1 MRSVGPQLTQI
12 LGPARLVVA
21 VALVLAGC
29 LPTPASGGEGRLAA
43 EPGTLQAAGELG
55 EVVRLALRV
64 RHTGGRGDTRLQ
76 VAPSAPWLDVAP
88 RSLTLDAEG
97 SAELSVRVACPDVAS
112 SHFGWIAVDGE
123 GLQVVVPVR
132 LRCEGDATANLLAL
146 AGAAADAAAAADAGG
161 EGALL
166 RWEPPDLDDPILL
179 RLTPEPNA
187 LHLDPERDYIIELPN
202 EPLRRGINLSGGRN
216 VVILGGEI
224 DIPWQGAAPSIAARR
239 ALHLTSATGTIHV
252 EGLLLHGDDIS
263 EGIQVN
269 APAAIVQIQNV
280 AVLDIRARDQVG
292 FTDNHPD
299 LIQSYG
305 NARELRVDR
314 FTGSTDYQGLFFQA
328 DFHGP
333 QHGPIRLSRVNIT
346 GRSTAR
352 YLLWFAPVPG
362 SGDVVLDD
370 VWLMVPEEREGGL
383 GRAVWPNV
391 AYDGASRA
399 VVMAGS
405 PYRVAWPTGA
415 APAITG
421 HVSAGTP
428 PGGDFAPPG
437 QVGIGYRSPGY
448 RLPSW
453 GGSD

>member
-1 MRSVGPQLTQI
+1 MRSLASQLTTI
-12 LGPARLVVA
+12 VGPARLVVA
-21 VALVLAGC
+21 MALVLAGC
-29 LPTPASGGEGRLAA
+29 LPTPASGGEGRLAS

-55 EVVRLALRV
+55 EVVRLALRIH
-64 RHTGGRGDTRLQ
+64 HTGGRRDMRVQ
-76 VAPSAPWLDVAP
+76 VAPSAPWLDVTP
-88 RSLTLDAEG
+88 RSLTLDAQG
-97 SAELSVRVACPDVAS
+97 AAELSLRATCPDIAS

-132 LRCEGDATANLLAL
+132 LRCEGDATAGLLAL
-146 AGAAADAAAAADAGG
+146 AGGGAEGGAGG
-161 EGALL
+161 GAEAALL

-239 ALHLTSATGTIHV
+239 GLHLTSATGTIHV
-252 EGLLLHGDDIS
+252 EGLLLRGDDIS

-314 FTGSTDYQGLFFQA
+314 FTGSTDYQGFFFQA
-328 DFHGP
+328 DFYGP

-352 YLLWFAPVPG
+352 YLLWFAPVAG
-362 SGDVVLDD
+362 SGDVILDD
-370 VWLMVPEEREGGL
+370 VWLDVPEEREGGL

-399 VVMAGS
+399 VVTAGA
-405 PYRVAWPTGA
+405 PETVAWPTGA

-428 PGGDFAPPG
+428 PGGDFASPDL
-437 QVGIGYRSPGY
+437 VGIGYRSPGY
-448 RLPSW
+448 RLPSA
-453 GGSD
+453 GTSD